1 MKNFAPFKLLTKGEI
16 MSDYTIYTDGSC
28 LNNPGPGGWAAIIIN
43 NVTKEREEISG
54 GKKDTTNN
62 RMEVLAAVMALRKI
76 SAGDSA
82 EIYTDSA
89 YLKKAFSAGWLEN
102 WKRNGWLTANNKPVL
117 NQDLWRELDELVS
130 ARSVNFNW
138 VKGHAGNSYNEW
150 CDKLAHAA
158 AANSAKENNQNESLE
173 KLALNSSLFGDS
185 QDLPSAKIKIAKK
198 LQMKKYRQEL
208 NLFVAE
214 GLRLC
219 EMAADFSEIEFGF
232 CTEEFLR
239 NERAKKLVEKLQ
251 KVTEIFKVPSNTFD
265 KISDTQT
272 PQGIL
277 LVVKQKIFDVEEV
290 LKKSLIV
297 ALDGVQDPGN
307 VGTILRTAEAFG
319 CGIILLDGAADIFN
333 SKVVRS
339 SMGAIFSVPAV
350 QMSHEKFLQ
359 TMKKANF
366 EVSAAVL
373 DSKSE
378 NYLNHDFTKKSAVVF
393 GSEADGVTEKISS
406 AAKKI
411 FIPMLGNAESL
422 NVATAAAIII
432 SEAVRQ
438 RK

>member
-1 MKNFAPFKLLTKGEI
+1 
-16 MSDYTIYTDGSC
+16 MSDFTIYTDGSC

-62 RMEVLAAVMALRKI
+62 RMELLAAVMGLKKI

-82 EIYTDSA
+82 EIYTDSS
-89 YLKKAFSAGWLEN
+89 YVRKAFSAGWLEN
-102 WKRNGWLTANNKPVL
+102 WKRNGWLTANGKSVL

-150 CDKLAHAA
+150 CDKLARAA
-158 AANSAKENNQNESLE
+158 ATNSLKESNQDECAEN
-173 KLALNSSLFGDS
+173 LALNNSLFGDS
-185 QDLPSAKIKIAKK
+185 EDLPSAKIKIAKK

-219 EMAADFSEIEFGF
+219 EMALEFSEIEFGF
-232 CTEEFLR
+232 YTEEFLK
-239 NERAKKLVEKLQ
+239 NERAKILVEKLQ
-251 KVTEIFKVPSNTFD
+251 NVTEIFKVPSNAFD
-265 KISDTQT
+265 KISDTRT

-277 LVVKQKIFDVEEV
+277 LVVKQKFFEVEEV
-290 LKKSLIV
+290 TKKSLII

-307 VGTILRTAEAFG
+307 VGTILRTAEAFN
-319 CGIILLDGAADIFN
+319 CGVVLMNGSADIFN

-339 SMGAIFSVPAV
+339 SMGAIFSIPAV
-350 QMSHEKFLQ
+350 QMTCEEFLELMRIFKF
-359 TMKKANF
+359 
-366 EVSAAVL
+366 EISAATL
-373 DSKSE
+373 EKKSKT
-378 NYLNHDFTKKSAVVF
+378 YFKHDFKKKSAVVF
-393 GSEADGVTEKISS
+393 GSEANGVSEKILS

-411 FIPMLGNAESL
+411 FIPMSGNAESL
-422 NVATAAAIII
+422 NVSTAAAIII
-432 SEAVRQ
+432 SEAIRQ
-438 RK
+438 RN